1 MLVANDLIET
11 ATIEPDFLKKVITV
25 DEWCVYGYDPE
36 SKAQLSQWKSP
47 GSPYPNK
54 VQQSC
59 SKIKTKLTVIFEGE
73 GIVHHDNYTPF

>member
-1 MLVANDLIET
+1 MLVANDLMET

-47 GSPYPNK
+47 GSPRLKK
-54 VQQSC
+54 VQQSR
-59 SKIKTKLTVIFEGE
+59 SKIKTVSTVFFNWEGVIHNE
-73 GIVHHDNYTPF
+73 